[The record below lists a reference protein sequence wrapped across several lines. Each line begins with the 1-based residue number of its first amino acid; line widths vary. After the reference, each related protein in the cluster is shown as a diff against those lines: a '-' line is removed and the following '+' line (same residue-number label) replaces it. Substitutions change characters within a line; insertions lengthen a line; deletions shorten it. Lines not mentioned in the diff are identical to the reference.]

1 MTAMKERFNFGME
14 DDAQE
19 KSDNSDIQRYSNA
32 AQVRSVTFVLQDGE
46 SHTFFYYDLRKITF
60 MPKDQSI
67 SLTFV
72 GETVILKGRG
82 FEKLVKDFQ
91 KQLVCE
97 IKATDER
104 YEATKGDN
112 EIVVTEMK
120 VSATDG

>member
-1 MTAMKERFNFGME
+1 MKERFNFGME

-46 SHTFFYYDLRKITF
+46 SHTFFYYDLRKISF

-67 SLTFV
+67 ALAFV
-72 GETVILKGRG
+72 GETVTLKGRG

-91 KQLVCE
+91 RQLVRE
-97 IKATDER
+97 VKATDER
-104 YEATKGDN
+104 YEATKGDD
-112 EIVVTEMK
+112 EIVITEINVSVTN
-120 VSATDG
+120 G

>member
-46 SHTFFYYDLRKITF
+46 SHTFFYYDLRKISF

-67 SLTFV
+67 TLAFV
-72 GETVILKGRG
+72 GEAVTLKGRG

-91 KQLVCE
+91 KQLVRE
-97 IKATDER
+97 AKATDER
-104 YEATKGDN
+104 YEATKGDE
-112 EIVVTEMK
+112 EIVVTQI
-120 VSATDG
+120 AITQL

>member
-1 MTAMKERFNFGME
+1 MKERFNFGME